1 MKSIGLFL
9 LALCG
14 LWLLTGCINIYHES
28 PWEPVPPDVAA
39 TITAMAPTH
48 SPTRAATIPPLPS
61 PTPTFSG
68 PAQDYAGTFTY
79 GFEVV
84 AFKPCNSDEVWW
96 LNGEVTAMKDLRTRY
111 EALTRKM
118 EPVHVQ
124 LRGLISERG
133 NYGHM
138 GGYQRQLY
146 VLELLDVRDIQPGD
160 CR

>member
-28 PWEPVPPDVAA
+28 PWKPVPPEVAA
-39 TITAMAPTH
+39 TMTAMAPTR
-48 SPTRAATIPPLPS
+48 SPTIPPRPS

-79 GFEVV
+79 GFEVI

-96 LNGEVTAMKDLRTRY
+96 LNGDIAPMKDLRTRY
-111 EALTRKM
+111 EALTQKM
-118 EPVHVQ
+118 DPVHVQ

-133 NYGHM
+133 IYGHM
-138 GGYQRQLY
+138 GGYQREFY
-146 VLELLDVRDIQPGD
+146 VQAVLDVRDLHPDD